1 MRENLKHYKLICTL
15 FLIIISMLVLLNVR
29 LIKISI
35 LNKGKSLQVTNPN
48 SRTIKVYGYSEI
60 LDMVSKVPNLYI
72 KNFNNNE
79 ENKKLLKVE
88 LDYKGDITSFIK
100 VINDFKGKENYVN
113 LENLK
118 IENAN
123 KVNQS
128 ISFDL
133 VLIKNR

>member
-1 MRENLKHYKLICTL
+1 MSEKLKHYKLICAL
-15 FLIIISMLVLLNVR
+15 FLIIISILVLLNIR
-29 LIKISI
+29 SIKISI
-35 LNKGKSLQVTNPN
+35 LNKGKNIQPAN
-48 SRTIKVYGYSEI
+48 STSKNIKVYGYSEI

-79 ENKKLLKVE
+79 ESKKLLKVE
-88 LDYKGDITSFIK
+88 FNYKGDITSFIK
-100 VINDFKGKENYVN
+100 VIDDFKGKENYVN

-128 ISFDL
+128 INFDL

>member
-1 MRENLKHYKLICTL
+1 MSENLKHYKLICTL
-15 FLIIISMLVLLNVR
+15 FLIITSVLTLLNVR
-29 LIKISI
+29 SIKMSI
-35 LNKGKSLQVTNPN
+35 LNKGKNIQAAYSTSKDN
-48 SRTIKVYGYSEI
+48 KVYGYSEI

-79 ENKKLLKVE
+79 ESKKLLKVE
-88 LDYKGDITSFIK
+88 LDYKGDITSLIEVIK
-100 VINDFKGKENYVN
+100 DLKKKENYVN
-113 LENLK
+113 IENLK

>member
-1 MRENLKHYKLICTL
+1 MSENLKHYKIICAL
-15 FLIIISMLVLLNVR
+15 FLIIISILVLLTIR
-29 LIKISI
+29 SIKISI
-35 LNKGKSLQVTNPN
+35 LNRGKNIQATNSTSKN
-48 SRTIKVYGYSEI
+48 IKVYGYSDI

-79 ENKKLLKVE
+79 ESKNLIKVE
-88 LDYKGDITSFIK
+88 FDYKGDITSFIK

-128 ISFDL
+128 INFDL

>member
-1 MRENLKHYKLICTL
+1 MKENLKYYKLICA
-15 FLIIISMLVLLNVR
+15 FFFIIVSILVVLNIGV
-29 LIKISI
+29 IKKSI
-35 LNKGKSLQVTNPN
+35 LNKDKNILAAN
-48 SRTIKVYGYSEI
+48 SIPKDIKVYGYSEI

-79 ENKKLLKVE
+79 ESKKLLKVE
-88 LDYKGDITSFIK
+88 LDYKGDIISFLNLIK
-100 VINDFKGKENYVN
+100 NLKEEENYIN
-113 LENLK
+113 FENLK